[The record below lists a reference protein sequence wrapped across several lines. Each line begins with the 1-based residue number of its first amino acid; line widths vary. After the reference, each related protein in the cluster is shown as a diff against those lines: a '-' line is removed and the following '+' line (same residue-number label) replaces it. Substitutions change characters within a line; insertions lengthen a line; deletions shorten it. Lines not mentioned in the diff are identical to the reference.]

1 MQICYNCNTTLSIDK
16 NNIKIHF
23 CPFCGK
29 VQINN
34 KLIHHI
40 NTYNYDP
47 NNPRPWRYRP
57 WKDKS
62 NYSIPHRRK
71 YVIENKTKIP
81 WIAVMKNPSRY
92 SNNKWKNKNKY
103 SKSRHDDVTTVDHD
117 HYHNTLH
124 KNEYNIDKLNHH
136 SVIIN
141 NDDDNLASGRIAIDP
156 DVFIECKYNISY
168 DNDNHRIM
176 SSIPSS

>member
-1 MQICYNCNTTLSIDK
+1 MQICYNCNTILSIDNK
-16 NNIKIHF
+16 NIKIHF

-34 KLIHHI
+34 KLIQHI

-62 NYSIPHRRK
+62 SNNIPYRRK

-81 WIAVMKNPSRY
+81 WIAVMKNPSR
-92 SNNKWKNKNKY
+92 SNNNNKGKNKNKY
-103 SKSRHDDVTTVDHD
+103 LKNNHHDDVVTSVDYD
-117 HYHNTLH
+117 HIH
-124 KNEYNIDKLNHH
+124 NEYDSDKLNHH
-136 SVIIN
+136 SIIIN
-141 NDDDNLASGRIAIDP
+141 NDDDNLASGGIAIDS
-156 DVFIECKYNISY
+156 DVFIECKFYILAL
-168 DNDNHRIM
+168 
-176 SSIPSS
+176 

>member
-1 MQICYNCNTTLSIDK
+1 MQICYNCNTILSIDNN

-62 NYSIPHRRK
+62 NNNIPNRRK
-71 YVIENKTKIP
+71 YNIENKTKIP
-81 WIAVMKNPSRY
+81 WIAVMKNPSR
-92 SNNKWKNKNKY
+92 SNNNNYNNKCKNKNKY
-103 SKSRHDDVTTVDHD
+103 LKNDNHHDDVDHGNHD
-117 HYHNTLH
+117 HYHNNTLY
-124 KNEYNIDKLNHH
+124 KNEYDIDKLNHH
-136 SVIIN
+136 NAIIN
-141 NDDDNLASGRIAIDP
+141 NKADDNNSTTRGKSLDSN
-156 DVFIECKYNISY
+156 VFIECKI
-168 DNDNHRIM
+168 I
-176 SSIPSS
+176 